1 MSTFRMMKNKCGL
14 CGHVFESRTLTS
26 TNAFGS
32 PDLDLRPPQM
42 KRATMPMWIDKCP
55 NCGYVHAEIEKNGKQ
70 HKAFIK
76 SKDYIM
82 CEGTKLLSGLA
93 RDFYKFALILL
104 REDDRLEAY
113 DAFLHAAWASDDS
126 GDAEG
131 AVSCRNKAIM
141 LYDDKLFKKNPNLA
155 LRHID
160 LLRRA
165 GRFTDAIN
173 FCKSMVFE
181 DELMQKVAKF
191 QEELSSIKD
200 IGCYRVEDCESV
212 FMKLYDEPFELVKS
226 GKKKIEVRCNDEKRK
241 TLKVG
246 DKIIFCRY
254 SNPSEKI
261 YAEVTDLQSFDTFKE
276 LYTSYSMD
284 LFGHEEKTVN
294 EMLSAVDK
302 IYSKENQ
309 KKYGALA
316 ITISIR
322 PRSIFW

>member
-14 CGHVFESRTLTS
+14 SGHVFESRTLTS

-82 CEGTKLLSGLA
+82 CEGAKLSSGLA

-104 REDDRLEAY
+104 REDKRLEAY

-126 GDAEG
+126 GDVEG
-131 AVSCRNKAIM
+131 AVLCRNKAIS
-141 LYDDKLFKKNPNLA
+141 LYDDKSFKKNLNLA

-165 GRFTDAIN
+165 GRFTDVIN
-173 FCKSMVFE
+173 FCKAMVFE
-181 DELMQKVAKF
+181 EDIMQKVAKF
-191 QEELSSIKD
+191 QVELSSIKD
-200 IGCYRVEDCESV
+200 AGCYRVVDCEAV
-212 FMKLYDEPFELVKS
+212 FMKLYDEPFELIKS

-276 LYTSYSMD
+276 LYTSYPMNQ
-284 LFGHEEKTVN
+284 FGHEDKSVE
-294 EMLSAVDK
+294 EMLVAVDK

-316 ITISIR
+316 ITISVH
-322 PRSIFW
+322 PRSIFG